1 MSSESPSVALV
12 ALLRNLAKERGLN
25 TAALAQEAGLERSR
39 VKALLAGKADMLVDE
54 LMQLSEALQ
63 IGAADLAALGAQQ
76 TPIDES
82 ASPEASPQASAAGG
96 LKQVDHQ
103 RLDSWTVDPYGNHAE
118 QALRLGFGLSC
129 DIFMILDTPTVADS
143 GIPESVRNSFPKGL
157 PIRLDAA
164 YHRHNDPRFLPD
176 GLQIA
181 LSFDSLHT
189 CLIPWKAFVQIALFP
204 IQEDPEPESAPEPG
218 GRGHLRLVE

>member
-1 MSSESPSVALV
+1 M

-25 TAALAQEAGLERSR
+25 TAALAHEAGMERSR

-63 IGAADLAALGAQQ
+63 IGAADLAALGTQKA
-76 TPIDES
+76 PPEES
-82 ASPEASPQASAAGG
+82 APLEASPQPKTSVG
-96 LKQVDHQ
+96 LKQVDE
-103 RLDSWTVDPYGNHAE
+103 RKLDAWTVDPYGNHAE

-129 DIFMILDTPTVADS
+129 DIFMILDTPAVVDS
-143 GIPESVRNSFPKGL
+143 GIPESVRSSFPKGL

-164 YHRHNDPRFLPD
+164 YHRHNDPRFLPE
-176 GLQIA
+176 GLQIV

-189 CLIPWKAFVQIALFP
+189 CMIPWTAFVQIALFP
-204 IQEDPEPESAPEPG
+204 IHEDSEPEPAPEPS